1 MMRRFLRV
9 AELLLV
15 PTVALAIALGLAP
28 SRATLEVH
36 LWLLAVLV
44 LALLA
49 FLRLVA
55 ATYPRRASP
64 FEASL
69 EHEATPGERP
79 SALVRLEREVSMAR
93 ASAFDLHARLRPT
106 LSALADDLLSGK
118 RGIDLNRSPEKA
130 QAVLGDVTWQLVR
143 PDRPAPTDR
152 HAPGISDDDLACVVS
167 ALERV

>member
-1 MMRRFLRV
+1 MRRALRV

-15 PTVALAIALGLAP
+15 PTIALAIALGVAP

-49 FLRLVA
+49 FLRVVA
-55 ATYPRRASP
+55 AAYPRQASP

-69 EHEATPGERP
+69 TRDTTPGERP

-93 ASAFDLHARLRPT
+93 TSAFDLHARLRPT
-106 LSALADDLLSGK
+106 VAELADDLLSGR
-118 RGIDLNRSPEKA
+118 RGIDLERQPERA
-130 QAVLGDVTWQLVR
+130 RAVLGDVTWDLVR
-143 PDRPAPTDR
+143 PDRPTPSDR
-152 HAPGISDDDLACVVS
+152 HAPGLSDHDLACVVTS
-167 ALERV
+167 LERI